1 MSPSTAPPFCSLT
14 RSARIVPLTRP
25 QTVMFCAMTLP
36 STCAPSL
43 IWRSEARTS
52 PSIRPKTCAGPLHSM
67 LPTIDMSEPMQEAI
81 PAFVVGSDLAQA
93 WSCGCTTLPMTSA
106 ALTDAFLSFS
116 GAPLFVLFN
125 ISTSMP
131 EPMQEAVSAF
141 GTSGVAA
148 TCSTTECCCCTI
160 PPVTS
165 SAFAAAFLSF
175 SGALLLNNMSTSV
188 FTGYEGPR
196 DGPPPAALWHIPPG
210 NPDGTLDRLSW
221 DRSAEA
227 FAPPNALIDCL
238 GLCEIGCA
246 GISGPAPGE
255 NATPPRAERSSEAL
269 VGPTLSPRK
278 WKTEQ
283 NLCNLV
289 NLHC

>member
-14 RSARIVPLTRP
+14 RSPRIVPLTRP
-25 QTVMFCAMTLP
+25 QTVTFCAMTLP

-81 PAFVVGSDLAQA
+81 PAFVVGSDLAQV
-93 WSCGCTTLPMTSA
+93 WSCGATLPITSA

-160 PPVTS
+160 PPMTS
-165 SAFAAAFLSF
+165 AAFAAAFLSF

-188 FTGYEGPR
+188 FAGCANQKCHYDGAYDCEPFRVRCRVR
-196 DGPPPAALWHIPPG
+196 DFISQRFRASHHPFDLKSAISLSRDCFVNKNCFVKKNLDNCRAARRELLK
-210 NPDGTLDRLSW
+210 NLSRVVFRSQNGRQ
-221 DRSAEA
+221 RSAPE
-227 FAPPNALIDCL
+227 
-238 GLCEIGCA
+238 
-246 GISGPAPGE
+246 
-255 NATPPRAERSSEAL
+255 SS
-269 VGPTLSPRK
+269 PTK
-278 WKTEQ
+278 
-283 NLCNLV
+283 
-289 NLHC
+289 